1 MTEEEGTEM
10 LQARPCIGRSFFRA
24 HGLGNDYLVLGAAS
38 GPTLTPELARRI
50 CDRHRGVG
58 ADGIAVVVPDL
69 DADARIRIFNAD
81 GSEAERSGNGVRIAA
96 LFLHRSGGANGEW
109 VALAAGDDT
118 VRVRVRAT
126 DREGVWDALAEM
138 GRASFP
144 EGPPFVAPGAVGSGG
159 EVEIAVPGG
168 LGTSDSGATGS
179 IRVTPVSVGNPHAVA
194 FGSGWSDEEV
204 ERYGPL
210 IERSEAFPQ
219 GANVHFAEVVR
230 GGGLLLRIWERG
242 VGMTTSSGTSACAAA
257 AAAVR
262 NGLAPGGAVA
272 VSMIG
277 GVASVEVAPDW
288 SLRLEGPIEEICEG
302 ELAPGLLRVIS

>member
-1 MTEEEGTEM
+1 M
-10 LQARPCIGRSFFRA
+10 
-24 HGLGNDYLVLGAAS
+24 
-38 GPTLTPELARRI
+38 
-50 CDRHRGVG
+50 
-58 ADGIAVVVPDL
+58 
-69 DADARIRIFNAD
+69 
-81 GSEAERSGNGVRIAA
+81 RIAA

-109 VALAAGDDT
+109 VALAAGDGT

-144 EGPPFVAPGAVGSGG
+144 KGHPFVAPGAVGSGG
-159 EVEIAVPGG
+159 EVAIAVPSG
-168 LGTSDSGATGS
+168 LGTSDPGATGS

-219 GANVHFAEVVR
+219 GANVHFAEVAR
-230 GGGLLLRIWERG
+230 GGGLLVRIWERG

-262 NGLAPGGAVA
+262 AGLAPGGAVA
-272 VSMIG
+272 VRMKG

-288 SLRLEGPIEEICEG
+288 SLRLRGPIEEICEG
-302 ELAPGLLRVIS
+302 ELAQGFFRVR

>member
-1 MTEEEGTEM
+1 M
-10 LQARPCIGRSFFRA
+10 LQSRPRIGRSFFRA
-24 HGLGNDYLVLGAAS
+24 HGLGNDYLVLGAGS

-50 CDRHRGVG
+50 CDRRRGVG
-58 ADGIAVVVPDL
+58 ADGIAVVVPDP
-69 DADARIRIFNAD
+69 DADAGLRIFNAD
-81 GSEAERSGNGVRIAA
+81 GSEAERSGNGMRIAA
-96 LFLHRSGGANGEW
+96 LFLHRSGGARGEW
-109 VALAAGDDT
+109 VALAAGGDT

-144 EGPPFVAPGAVGSGG
+144 KRPPFVASGAVGSGG
-159 EVEIAVPGG
+159 EVAIAVPSG
-168 LGTSDSGATGS
+168 LGTSDSGAIRS

-194 FGSGWSDEEV
+194 FGNGWSDEEV

-230 GGGLLLRIWERG
+230 GGGLFLRIWERG

-262 NGLAPGGAVA
+262 AGLAPRGAVA
-272 VSMIG
+272 VRMMG
-277 GVASVEVAPDW
+277 GVVSVEVAPDW
-288 SLRLEGPIEEICEG
+288 SLRLRGPIEEICEG
-302 ELAPGLLRVIS
+302 ELAQGFFRVR

>member
-1 MTEEEGTEM
+1 M
-10 LQARPCIGRSFFRA
+10 LQSRPRIGRSFFRA
-24 HGLGNDYLVLGAAS
+24 HGLGNDYLALGTGS

-50 CDRHRGVG
+50 CDRRRGVG
-58 ADGIAVVVPDL
+58 ADGIVVVAPDPE
-69 DADARIRIFNAD
+69 ADARLRIFNAD

-96 LFLHRSGGANGEW
+96 LFLHRSGGARGEW
-109 VALAAGDDT
+109 VALAAGGDT

-126 DREGVWDALAEM
+126 GREGVWDALAEM

-144 EGPPFVAPGAVGSGG
+144 KGPPFVAPGAVGSGG
-159 EVEIAVPGG
+159 EVAVAVPSGPG
-168 LGTSDSGATGS
+168 ASDSDATGS

-204 ERYGPL
+204 

-219 GANVHFAEVVR
+219 GANVQFAEVVR

-262 NGLAPGGAVA
+262 KALAPRGAVA
-272 VSMIG
+272 VRLKG

-288 SLRLEGPIEEICEG
+288 SLRLRGPIEEICEG
-302 ELAPGLLRVIS
+302 ELAQGFFRVR